1 MSVAQT
7 LVEQITAALAAAK
20 EEEARLEER
29 LDGARLAYAE
39 AREERKKLD
48 RTLRM
53 LGGQSGGVTKEQAR
67 ELVVATLQQ
76 TGPLAEREL
85 VAQVTEALE
94 KNEASCKGLSLMLNL
109 LRAEYADASGRWA
122 IREGA
127 KPEK

>member
-1 MSVAQT
+1 MSTAKALIEHVS
-7 LVEQITAALAAAK
+7 AALAAAK
-20 EEEARLEER
+20 EEESRLEQR
-29 LDGARLAYAE
+29 LEGARLAYAQ
-39 AREERKKLD
+39 AREERKRLD

-67 ELVVATLQQ
+67 ELVVATLER

-94 KNEASCKGLSLMLNL
+94 KKEASCKGLSLMLNL

-122 IREGA
+122 IREAA